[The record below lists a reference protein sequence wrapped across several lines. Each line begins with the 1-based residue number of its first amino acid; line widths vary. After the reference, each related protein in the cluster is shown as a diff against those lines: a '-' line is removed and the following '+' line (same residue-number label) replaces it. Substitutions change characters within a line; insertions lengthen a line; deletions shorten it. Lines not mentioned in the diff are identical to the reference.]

1 MNFYTD
7 KAAIS
12 PLGFPVNEER
22 LEIPRSSEG
31 KNDGINDMTVGN
43 NKRQKEV
50 RGALLNQDLIFDADN
65 ATSSF
70 FEPSRENPPVLINPI
85 GTTSKQ

>member
-12 PLGFPVNEER
+12 PLGFPVNEEDV
-22 LEIPRSSEG
+22 PRSSED

-43 NKRQKEV
+43 N
-50 RGALLNQDLIFDADN
+50 
-65 ATSSF
+65 
-70 FEPSRENPPVLINPI
+70 
-85 GTTSKQ
+85 